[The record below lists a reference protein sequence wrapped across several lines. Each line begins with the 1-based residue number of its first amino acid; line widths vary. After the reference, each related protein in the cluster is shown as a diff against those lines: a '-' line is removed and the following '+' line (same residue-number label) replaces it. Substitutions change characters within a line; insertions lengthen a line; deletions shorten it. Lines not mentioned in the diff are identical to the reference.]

1 MASVAAAPTFPE
13 LEGAHGGAVAAAVAL
28 AAAAGPPPSPPAREL
43 PQPIALSPSPL
54 RSELPSEMSPARS
67 ELHSDPIAR
76 RDVLRGGEAPA
87 ISPMPSP
94 LSPVLSSPMSSTQSV
109 ARQESLRALPPP
121 LPDLGVAARAEDGSV
136 PATSSTARPRWDAA
150 AATSAL
156 QPAAAALPRWSP
168 DLDAFDRY
176 RGISEEHDSQ
186 AHSLQAQL
194 RALERKRWD
203 REMGEL
209 EARVAARRGQVVAAE
224 EASEGRA
231 AWRHEEEASL
241 SSRRRQAAEEQER
254 RAVAEMGRA
263 RHEAARHAG
272 CALRA
277 QEAIQRLRVL
287 ANQELIRTERLRGSS
302 LGQQAR
308 CLQLERS
315 LEQKQGEVRAMHAR
329 AEHVQGHV
337 AWRQQEVAQDRK
349 FWAQR
354 RRTLEKA
361 LEDAQFIALEEQNLL
376 HSRRRDLQNR
386 NERMARNLRAQLE
399 KQEATFLARLDD
411 QLRTGMSAVDRGSGS
426 VGGSEGRS
434 RSQGRVRRMT
444 ESSRACGGGAAAAAA
459 ASSTA
464 APAPVGANFGI
475 GGSTGSSNSLSHPAS
490 ARHRRASSPAGI
502 GNGGG
507 DKVAG
512 NGGGDKVAALRT
524 HFHRQR
530 TEQSRVI
537 NDMRIEVF
545 QLRQLLEVEDS
556 ARRAPGSVAACA
568 FGRAGWMLPQT
579 LEECEAAEESLRR
592 NRARGEEQDALLFEV
607 ERRLDERPA
616 LLQQRL
622 AAIGSVSFGGD
633 AFCPLSATEEALLA
647 AAGCADAEGSKEVS
661 RLTASS
667 GLFLLD
673 AALDA
678 RLVAVRTADREA
690 RLRAEAQGRRAQRTL
705 CEEVSSSRSKEEQ
718 AACYLAAEDANLRGL
733 EASCRTTAEAAGSED
748 EASEAEEEKEAPAQ
762 SRCREGSAG
771 RLCVRALEQAQERLQ
786 DALQR
791 RLASELE
798 ALNLEAQQAESRHAR
813 LREALVHEQAQAER
827 AQERLQAEE
836 SQQQRQLLEEFGWSR
851 SPGST
856 TSLHCDDRSDGG
868 GTAAAGGR
876 GRGGRRP
883 SLTGGHSRDTQA
895 STGRRL
901 RCIEAPPP
909 PAANRSAGASLGLG
923 LGLGAAVQPKAS
935 PRAGTSSSSSPVSAR
950 CEVLRQHTASPGAF
964 GAPVSSNSARGEGTL
979 QHGSSP
985 RISSNWAHGGGSRQN
1000 AGSPGSSDAA
1010 ASSNLAWRP
1019 NPLTSTTSPPS
1030 SAREDGSR
1038 QQVSPS
1044 SPLGPR
1050 GTSPALPTSPR
1061 SSQSGT
1067 PTSGGWKG
1075 GRSASAP
1082 RILGFGGG
1090 AGSPAFS
1097 SAAGAGRSVAIPLL
1111 QTSRRAFG
1119 SSSARG
1125 LL

>member
-1 MASVAAAPTFPE
+1 
-13 LEGAHGGAVAAAVAL
+13 
-28 AAAAGPPPSPPAREL
+28 
-43 PQPIALSPSPL
+43 
-54 RSELPSEMSPARS
+54 MS
-67 ELHSDPIAR
+67 
-76 RDVLRGGEAPA
+76 
-87 ISPMPSP
+87 
-94 LSPVLSSPMSSTQSV
+94 
-109 ARQESLRALPPP
+109 
-121 LPDLGVAARAEDGSV
+121 
-136 PATSSTARPRWDAA
+136 
-150 AATSAL
+150 
-156 QPAAAALPRWSP
+156 
-168 DLDAFDRY
+168 
-176 RGISEEHDSQ
+176 
-186 AHSLQAQL
+186 
-194 RALERKRWD
+194 
-203 REMGEL
+203 
-209 EARVAARRGQVVAAE
+209 
-224 EASEGRA
+224 
-231 AWRHEEEASL
+231 
-241 SSRRRQAAEEQER
+241 
-254 RAVAEMGRA
+254 
-263 RHEAARHAG
+263 
-272 CALRA
+272 
-277 QEAIQRLRVL
+277 
-287 ANQELIRTERLRGSS
+287 
-302 LGQQAR
+302 
-308 CLQLERS
+308 
-315 LEQKQGEVRAMHAR
+315 
-329 AEHVQGHV
+329 
-337 AWRQQEVAQDRK
+337 
-349 FWAQR
+349 
-354 RRTLEKA
+354 
-361 LEDAQFIALEEQNLL
+361 
-376 HSRRRDLQNR
+376 
-386 NERMARNLRAQLE
+386 
-399 KQEATFLARLDD
+399 
-411 QLRTGMSAVDRGSGS
+411 
-426 VGGSEGRS
+426 
-434 RSQGRVRRMT
+434 
-444 ESSRACGGGAAAAAA
+444 ESSRACAAAAA

-507 DKVAG
+507 DKVA
-512 NGGGDKVAALRT
+512 ALRT

-556 ARRAPGSVAACA
+556 ARRAPGSVSACA

-579 LEECEAAEESLRR
+579 VEECEAAEESLRR

-633 AFCPLSATEEALLA
+633 AFCPLSATEQALLA

-661 RLTASS
+661 RLTVAS

-673 AALDA
+673 EALDA
-678 RLVAVRTADREA
+678 RLAALRMADREV

-705 CEEVSSSRSKEEQ
+705 CEEVSSSRSREEQ

-733 EASCRTTAEAAGSED
+733 EASCRTAAEAAGSED
-748 EASEAEEEKEAPAQ
+748 EASEAEEEDEAPAQ
-762 SRCREGSAG
+762 ARRREGSAG

-786 DALQR
+786 EALQR

-798 ALNLEAQQAESRHAR
+798 ALNLEAQQAESGYAR

-856 TSLHCDDRSDGG
+856 TSLQRDDRSDGG

-876 GRGGRRP
+876 SRGGRRP
-883 SLTGGHSRDTQA
+883 SLTGGRSRETQA

-909 PAANRSAGASLGLG
+909 PAASRSAGASLGLG

-950 CEVLRQHTASPGAF
+950 CEVLRQHTTSPGAF
-964 GAPVSSNSARGEGTL
+964 GASVSSNSARGEGAL

-985 RISSNWAHGGGSRQN
+985 RISSNWARGGGSRQD

-1044 SPLGPR
+1044 SSLGPR
-1050 GTSPALPTSPR
+1050 GGATSPALPTSPR